1 LEATLHSLDMQINKE
16 EFTLGQLL
24 LQQQQMKRTT
34 KHPLDESRKSKTLK
48 TAKKKQFRSLSAALK
63 TSEID
68 HSSCKQD
75 YQRSIEVLRQ
85 GIQLNNQEEEHI
97 KEYIAEAKQTA
108 QALQKIEAKIL
119 LAQSTLEKNYQE
131 DLNLTK
137 RVQQMDESVAL
148 MMHH

>member
-1 LEATLHSLDMQINKE
+1 MQINKE

-34 KHPLDESRKSKTLK
+34 KQPLDESRQSKTLK

-63 TSEID
+63 TSAID
-68 HSSCKQD
+68 HRSCKQD

-85 GIQLNNQEEEHI
+85 RIQLNNQEEEHI
-97 KEYIAEAKQTA
+97 KDYIGKAKQTA
-108 QALQKIEAKIL
+108 KALQKIESTIL
-119 LAQSTLEKNYQE
+119 LAQSTLEKNHQE

-148 MMHH
+148 MMHN